1 MDAATREEFAT
12 LRRRAYGPDADID
25 DDPAALARLRELE
38 QRQDR
43 GFAAEQ
49 SARMAEAERLA
60 EPPVPRPESAVPE
73 TPAPAGDAAA
83 AGVAEPHG
91 AGQHYRS
98 SPTPPP
104 IGRALL
110 IGWAAS
116 IVVVAI
122 VVGALVFTLA
132 SLRPVSPVTGA
143 RQVASLD
150 QPTADVPTGES
161 LSILRQA
168 TAVYRYHGLIIGLF
182 DDGVLDVTQ
191 ACILVGSDSP
201 SSGDEGIR
209 FTMGCAAG
217 PFPAIASREVDLDSP
232 GELRAAFPVGT
243 ALQFVWDGTA
253 VAVFAADPST
263 PTSAPAWRLLLATNV
278 HRLFVGAEP
287 SPPGVTECAV
297 RSELR
302 ELDLADQLRA

>member
-1 MDAATREEFAT
+1 MQSMDAATREEFAT
-12 LRRRAYGPDADID
+12 LRRRAYGPNPDIA

-38 QRQDR
+38 QRQGR
-43 GFAAEQ
+43 GSAAEQ
-49 SARMAEAERLA
+49 SARMAEAERLFG
-60 EPPVPRPESAVPE
+60 PPVPRPESAVPE

-83 AGVAEPHG
+83 VGVAEPHG

-122 VVGALVFTLA
+122 VVGALVFALA
-132 SLRPVSPVTGA
+132 SLRPVSAVTGA

-150 QPTADVPTGES
+150 QPTADVPMVLPGNS
-161 LSILRQA
+161 ACSASPFHPAVSIHVDR
-168 TAVYRYHGLIIGLF
+168 
-182 DDGVLDVTQ
+182 
-191 ACILVGSDSP
+191 GSS
-201 SSGDEGIR
+201 DEL
-209 FTMGCAAG
+209 T
-217 PFPAIASREVDLDSP
+217 
-232 GELRAAFPVGT
+232 AAFPVGT
-243 ALQFVWDGTA
+243 VLQFEWDGTA
-253 VAVFAADPST
+253 VAVFAADPSA

-278 HRLFVGAEP
+278 HRLLVGAEP

-302 ELDLADQLRA
+302 ELDLADQLRV